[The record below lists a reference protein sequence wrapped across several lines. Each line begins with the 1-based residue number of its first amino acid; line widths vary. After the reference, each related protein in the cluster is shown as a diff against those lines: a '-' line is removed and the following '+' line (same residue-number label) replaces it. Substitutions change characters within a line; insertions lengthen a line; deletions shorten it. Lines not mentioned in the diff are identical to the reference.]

1 MFARFIQY
9 GKKLHWFTIRFSC
22 WELISK
28 YTCRIHVQFDQAKK
42 GPKLQTTGLPSS
54 GLYVLSWVVIEKS
67 IILKQWKEANTD
79 LPTPK
84 RQKSRDSEVRA
95 GKSSIEVGQSCEMSQ
110 IS

>member
-28 YTCRIHVQFDQAKK
+28 YTWRIHVQFDQVKK

-67 IILKQWKEANTD
+67 IILK
-79 LPTPK
+79 
-84 RQKSRDSEVRA
+84 
-95 GKSSIEVGQSCEMSQ
+95 
-110 IS
+110 